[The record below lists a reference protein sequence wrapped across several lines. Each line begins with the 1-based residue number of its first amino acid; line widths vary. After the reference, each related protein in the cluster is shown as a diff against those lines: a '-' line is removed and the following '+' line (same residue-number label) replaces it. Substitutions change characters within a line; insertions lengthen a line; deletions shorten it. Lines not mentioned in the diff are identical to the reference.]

1 MCAFVHAEEMLS
13 GGSYAELLFRY
24 CSKSVECLGSELGT
38 EYRPLRRNTVGGGTQ
53 RSDLWSYK
61 NRYRLG
67 LRKYNYY
74 LYYSK

>member
-38 EYRPLRRNTVGGGTQ
+38 EYRPLRRNYGRWRRNT
-53 RSDLWSYK
+53 K
-61 NRYRLG
+61 I
-67 LRKYNYY
+67 
-74 LYYSK
+74 